1 MQTISQPFSSPNP
14 NSITSAAAP
23 SVLAVAV
30 RYLPVF
36 FLVVWMCGC
45 VAVLFS
51 WGLRFRRLRFARQAG
66 LLAKSGREL
75 EALRRVEQ
83 SSGRSGNIDLI
94 FSDSALEPGIL
105 RPVLLLPAG
114 ISGRLNNG
122 QLESIITH
130 ELCHVRRHDNLASAL
145 HMLVEAVFWFHP
157 LVWWIGARLVDERE
171 RACDEQV
178 LKLGTDP
185 QVYAESILKVCEFY
199 VESPLFCAA
208 GVTGSDLKRRIEAI
222 MIHRSPRNLD
232 LAMKLLLAAIAAG
245 ALLVPFGFGLVN
257 AAQGAPESDSSQ
269 IATAPFYN
277 APPARVYEAV
287 SINKSIPEAPPS
299 AEFRPDGLTATGVT
313 LQILIQQAYGVRDDQ
328 IAGAPAW
335 MSTQR
340 YDLEARVDESLADE
354 LGRGDVNR
362 LSAEQQP
369 MLLELLADRFKLSVH
384 RETRGLPAYAL
395 VIARKGSKLHEAT
408 PGDTYPDGLKDSS
421 GSGHGEI
428 MRMLRGQIIGQGVT
442 LDFLAEALSSGLGRT
457 VLNRTGLTG
466 EYDFTLQWSDG
477 GMIPPK
483 SGPSIFTAIRD
494 RLGLELLESKE
505 QTVPVEMLVIDHA
518 EQLVDSGEIGT
529 LRPAHG
535 YAVLPT
541 QNASTSSFPFQA
553 VTIKANKT
561 GKRGGGFTR
570 DQFMATNAT
579 LHALIAMA
587 YGAGGSEIFGGPDW
601 VRSEHYDIEWK
612 LGTAVL
618 DELSKLG
625 PDQRL
630 LAQKRIL
637 QALLADRFRLAL
649 HRETREPPA
658 YVLAIAKDGFK
669 LQEAKPG
676 DTYLDGFKDPQGR
689 PLGAGA
695 LFQLGPCKLVGQ
707 GVHILG
713 LAKTLSMNYLGGRTV
728 VDQTGLWGV
737 YDFTLDCHTAFTE
750 RGESVLT
757 VLPEQLGLELK
768 LLDNLVIDSAEKP
781 SEN

>member
-1 MQTISQPFSSPNP
+1 M
-14 NSITSAAAP
+14 
-23 SVLAVAV
+23 
-30 RYLPVF
+30 RH
-36 FLVVWMCGC
+36 
-45 VAVLFS
+45 LF
-51 WGLRFRRLRFARQAG
+51 G
-66 LLAKSGREL
+66 
-75 EALRRVEQ
+75 V
-83 SSGRSGNIDLI
+83 GRSGTLW
-94 FSDSALEPGIL
+94 E
-105 RPVLLLPAG
+105 
-114 ISGRLNNG
+114 
-122 QLESIITH
+122 
-130 ELCHVRRHDNLASAL
+130 
-145 HMLVEAVFWFHP
+145 
-157 LVWWIGARLVDERE
+157 
-171 RACDEQV
+171 V

-199 VESPLFCAA
+199 VESPPFCAA
-208 GVTGSDLKRRIEAI
+208 GVTGSNLKGRIEAI
-222 MIHRSPRNLD
+222 MIHRNPRNLD

-257 AAQGAPESDSSQ
+257 AAQSAPESYSSQ
-269 IATAPFYN
+269 ISTAPFYN
-277 APPARVYEAV
+277 APPPRVYEAV
-287 SINKSIPEAPPS
+287 SIRPNKSIPEAPPS

-313 LQILIQQAYGVRDDQ
+313 LQILIQRAYGVRDDQ

-340 YDLEARVDESLADE
+340 YDVAARVDESLADE
-354 LGRGDVNR
+354 LGKGDVNR

-369 MLLELLADRFKLSVH
+369 MLFELLADRFKLSVH
-384 RETRGLPAYAL
+384 RETREVPAYAL

-421 GSGHGEI
+421 GSGHGGI

-442 LDFLAEALSSGLGRT
+442 LDLLAEALSSGLGRT

-518 EQLVDSGEIGT
+518 EQLVGSGEIGT
-529 LRPAHG
+529 RRPAHG
-535 YAVLPT
+535 YAGLPT
-541 QNASTSSFPFQA
+541 QNASTSSLPFQA

-561 GKRGGGFTR
+561 GKRGGGGGFTP

-579 LHALIAMA
+579 LLALIAMA
-587 YGAGGSEIFGGPDW
+587 YGAGGSEILGGPDW

-625 PDQRL
+625 QDQRL

-658 YVLAIAKDGFK
+658 YVLAIAKDSFK

-676 DTYLDGFKDPQGR
+676 DAYLDGFKDPQGR
-689 PLGAGA
+689 PLGAGG
-695 LFQLGPCKLVGQ
+695 LFQPGPCKLVGQ
-707 GVHILG
+707 GVHILD
-713 LAKTLSMNYLGGRTV
+713 LVKTLSMNYLGGRTA

-737 YDFTLDCHTAFTE
+737 YDFTLSCHSAFME

-781 SEN
+781 WKISQGCQYERKHNTRGASGRPEAVAQAELTPEAPGSTPPQQRWRRHRFRCR